1 MLNKTLKRGTTI
13 YKVIEWNDNSNL
25 CLLEQTNKKDKRQKL
40 FNKSAIKKSIETGK
54 IKVLD

>member
-25 CLLEQTNKKDKRQKL
+25 CLLEQTNKKDKRQKV
-40 FNKSAIKKSIETGK
+40 FNKDSIIDAIKTGK